1 MFFTGR
7 KKMEE
12 CRYYGNLTQGYRLG
26 IRAFTGDR
34 GKVAELKKVVIE
46 KIKTTE

>member
-1 MFFTGR
+1 MRIELKDIGW
-7 KKMEE
+7 ELE
-12 CRYYGNLTQGYRLG
+12 LSPG
-26 IRAFTGDR
+26 IR